1 MSAFEGTTVLRGQA
15 VIGHAVVPDAVVV
28 VGGGL
33 VLHVGPASA
42 VLPLLDPTNRAGA
55 RALPDGAVLLPG
67 LVDLHCHGAA
77 GSDFASADADGSA
90 RAAGHHLAHGTTSL
104 LASVV
109 SLRHGETSA
118 ALHALGPLVGGS
130 NIQGVH
136 LEGPYLSVARC
147 GAQDP
152 RVIRDP
158 DLAELAE
165 WLELAQGRVATMT
178 VAPERP
184 GALAAAAALA
194 AVGAVAAVGHTD
206 ADERTTSGF
215 LRAVA
220 AYGRP
225 ALVTHLF
232 NGMRPLHHRDPGPV
246 AACLAA
252 AARGEAVVEL
262 IADGLHLHDGTVRTV
277 LDLVGAGAV
286 ALVTD
291 AMAATGM
298 GDGTYRLG
306 ALDVDVT
313 AGVARLPGRESIA
326 GGTTRLLDIVRRL
339 VLEVGLPLADV
350 VRAASATPATV
361 LGLAHE
367 LGSLLPGRRA
377 DLLIAGPD
385 LEPLAVM
392 RAGAWTTTPGDN
404 R

>member
-1 MSAFEGTTVLRGQA
+1 MSSFEGATVLRGRA
-15 VIGHAVVPDAVVV
+15 VIGDAVVPVAVVA

-33 VLHVGPASA
+33 VVHAGPAA
-42 VLPLLDPTNRAGA
+42 DVLPLLDTTSHAGL
-55 RALPDGAVLLPG
+55 RALPAGAVLLPG

-77 GSDFASADADGSA
+77 GTDFAGADASGSA
-90 RAAGHHLAHGTTSL
+90 RAAAHHLAHGTTSL

-109 SLRHGETSA
+109 SLRQGATSA
-118 ALHALGPLVGGS
+118 ALRSLGPLVGGS

-152 RVIRDP
+152 RVLRDP

-165 WLELAQGRVATMT
+165 WLERAQVATMT
-178 VAPERP
+178 LAPERP
-184 GALAAAAALA
+184 GALAAAAVLA
-194 AVGAVAAVGHTD
+194 AAGAVPAVGHTD

-220 AYGRP
+220 AGGRP

-262 IADGLHLHDGTVRTV
+262 IADGVHLDDGTVRTV
-277 LDLVGAGAV
+277 LDLVGPGAV

-313 AGVARLPGRESIA
+313 AGVARLAGGGSIA
-326 GGTTRLLDIVRRL
+326 GGTTRLLDVVRRL
-339 VLEVGLPLADV
+339 VLEVGRPLADV
-350 VRAASATPATV
+350 VRAASATPAAV
-361 LGLAHE
+361 LGRADE

-377 DLLIAGPD
+377 DLLVVGPA
-385 LEPLAVM
+385 LQPLAVM
-392 RAGAWTTTPGDN
+392 RGGVWTTVAGPP
-404 R
+404 